1 MTAPILESQP
11 ARRRLRLFIATFSLV
26 ALALGLT
33 AVALQSNTNPAS
45 AATVSFSQCNN
56 RAAGPGGAPLTV
68 TCSVSIINTIDANG
82 GTSQVV
88 FQRNCTLNACTGDIV
103 NPSDVI
109 NAVHQCN
116 GSDNVGGSTTIC
128 SVDIVNNISADSP
141 AAATAITVSQCVGS
155 GGGGGTNM
163 NACVPS
169 SQGSPT
175 VTQCNGSGNG
185 GGGLMTCTASGT
197 TSAAFPV
204 TVDQCNGSENG
215 GGSFVT
221 CTTTI
226 STNLIDTSTPTSPPT
241 TTPGGGT
248 PGGGTPGGGT
258 PGGGTPGGGTPGGGT
273 PGGGTPGGG
282 TPGSGTP
289 GSGIPTGSVPS
300 VPAIPTAPPPVVI
313 PPAFTG

>member
-1 MTAPILESQP
+1 MTSPISKPKP
-11 ARRRLRLFIATFSLV
+11 ARRRLRLLISACSLV
-26 ALALGLT
+26 ALAVGLS
-33 AVALQSNTNPAS
+33 AVGLQANTNPAS

-56 RAAGPGGAPLTV
+56 REAGPGGAPLTV
-68 TCSVSIINTIDANG
+68 TCSVSIVNSIDANG

-88 FQRNCTLNACTGDIV
+88 YQRNCTLNACTGDV
-103 NPSDVI
+103 VSPSDVI

-155 GGGGGTNM
+155 GEGGGTNM

-185 GGGLMTCTASGT
+185 GGGLMTCAASGT

-226 STNLIDTSTPTSPPT
+226 TTNIVDTSIPTT
-241 TTPGGGT
+241 TTPGGGVPGGGLPGGGLPGVGVPGSGVPGSGVPGFDT
-248 PGGGTPGGGT
+248 PGGG
-258 PGGGTPGGGTPGGGT
+258 
-273 PGGGTPGGG
+273 
-282 TPGSGTP
+282 
-289 GSGIPTGSVPS
+289 IPS
-300 VPAIPTAPPPVVI
+300 APPPVVI
-313 PPAFTG
+313 PPSYTG